1 MAFTL
6 DDDKRCQ
13 LNEDI
18 IKQLYLVAYMQGS
31 KLPTCLVTNSKC
43 SKVQVRGDGR
53 TAVDMRSHVHQTV
66 LPVVIKADH
75 PIPVSCSVYY
85 FEITVNVKS
94 RSGLLALGVC
104 SSRSSTNEWPGMEFT
119 SYGYHSNS
127 GTIYHNSKELPI
139 SAPSFGESDII
150 GCGVNF
156 VNNSVFFTKNGVFVG
171 PISAG
176 KKLPHPVYP
185 CIAFACPNCHVS
197 VNFGHHK
204 FAYNIG
210 QYIARERA
218 VAISTAVD
226 RKCNDQLAYVT
237 MRNLVATYLLHNGF
251 LESAQ
256 ALGEWVTKASIDS
269 STTTNENNEFTD
281 NNDYNVHHNEDSS
294 SNYDTNGK
302 SPVKSS
308 ASETPNGSCPSSIN
322 KHIYQ
327 IDSITNSTNGT
338 CHLNNDHN
346 HSNHNNTDTD
356 NNGITFDELGGEQQ
370 SKLPTTAPTNQHYQ
384 SKVNLVKSSKDTIL
398 NDLFRWPEAVDI
410 LLRRRH
416 LRETI
421 RNGDYLSAL
430 DQLKAYFKT
439 LWENDPSITFVLK
452 CHHFIDL
459 IRQHYTTNSS
469 KEPVCLNGLPDNNNI
484 DSNIRK
490 TLQSNG
496 LDTHRNNQKRI
507 KPSSSSESSPE
518 ITTTPNK
525 HDCQCKHLINSN
537 HNHHSMNLELTA
549 LTTIDATNI
558 TNNSIINRPSCLT
571 STTNNYNHS
580 HNPSDY
586 QSPVRLRF
594 NLPSNEWNN
603 NGLLLPAISGE
614 YSSEILPSVFP
625 KNGPSLNDNTPSAN
639 GTGVSLDCITNGNNN
654 DNNSSEIICPVMFPV
669 YAENNHIKTDN
680 RKLIRPYK
688 WNHHL
693 SNSYIRHI
701 SLTGMMLEP
710 HIEGLN
716 MELRLIDSVNDLGL
730 GIEYKGLNCLT
741 VIRRH
746 RGGVGNGH
754 CRRKRIHVNKLHSFS
769 SSSSLISLSSY
780 DRSYSTSNSVSFKP
794 KYKSKYH
801 FDSYHHD
808 HHHPSI
814 NVQKQ
819 ANEIITN
826 GNSMYSPVDDDSTIS
841 LSKIDPIDHENN
853 SVENK
858 QNGDL
863 FHSVNSNGFY
873 FDDSIN
879 SNHHPHHHHNY
890 FDNSNNNN
898 NGDVESVDQILNNEL
913 RELIEYGRNLRSSAL
928 ELQRQGVIS
937 LEQWLLL
944 SDAFSLVAYQ
954 NPYKSPLSGLLHP
967 KYRELLADA
976 VNDAILVHLKQ
987 PCRPVLD
994 IALTYLEHV
1003 LTDEGSSCKTTNN
1016 GPFGFYRF
1024 KSGQSNVSGLSVD
1037 PLQNRTPTARTT
1049 ADDICLTSRTNHTP
1063 THESTITPASRDTP
1077 TTPNRSIAIGIMH
1090 RDDID
1095 DEPRHITTDIQTYAL
1110 SLNEFNGSTN
1120 LLRPAS
1126 TSIISSSLYVPPSA
1140 LISLTGRN
1148 NNPITRSS
1156 DIQRSSLS
1164 TSRTRPTS
1172 LQNLIHQRHQSQ
1184 LLDNQSTTTM
1194 TGTTTT
1200 TATTSSSTSSPS
1212 HFNRFLVTTASWPAS
1227 TSFSSSTSNNTTTT
1241 TSTTQN
1247 LNRFSPSRITV
1258 TSSLTNTHAPTGPEL
1273 AGFFHPILF
1282 IG

>member
-31 KLPTCLVTNSKC
+31 KLPTSLVTNSKC

-269 STTTNENNEFTD
+269 STTTDENNEVTD
-281 NNDYNVHHNEDSS
+281 NNDYNVHHNDNSS

-302 SPVKSS
+302 SPVKLS

-327 IDSITNSTNGT
+327 RDSITNFANGT
-338 CHLNNDHN
+338 CHLDDDHN
-346 HSNHNNTDTD
+346 HSNHNTTNTDNTSF
-356 NNGITFDELGGEQQ
+356 TLDELGGEQQ
-370 SKLPTTAPTNQHYQ
+370 SKLPTTALTSQHYR
-384 SKVNLVKSSKDTIL
+384 SKINLVKSSKDTIL

-430 DQLKAYFKT
+430 DQLKTYFKT

-469 KEPVCLNGLPDNNNI
+469 KEPSSLNGLSDNNNI

-496 LDTHRNNQKRI
+496 LDTHRNSQKRV
-507 KPSSSSESSPE
+507 KPSSHSESSPE

-537 HNHHSMNLELTA
+537 HNHHSMNSELTA
-549 LTTIDATNI
+549 HTTIDATNN
-558 TNNSIINRPSCLT
+558 TNNSIINRSSCLT

-580 HNPSDY
+580 HNNSSDY
-586 QSPVRLRF
+586 QSPIRLRF

-603 NGLLLPAISGE
+603 NGSLSPAISDQ

-625 KNGPSLNDNTPSAN
+625 KNGPSAN

-654 DNNSSEIICPVMFPV
+654 DDNSSEIICPVMFPV
-669 YAENNHIKTDN
+669 YAENNHIK
-680 RKLIRPYK
+680 
-688 WNHHL
+688 
-693 SNSYIRHI
+693 
-701 SLTGMMLEP
+701 
-710 HIEGLN
+710 
-716 MELRLIDSVNDLGL
+716 
-730 GIEYKGLNCLT
+730 
-741 VIRRH
+741 
-746 RGGVGNGH
+746 
-754 CRRKRIHVNKLHSFS
+754 
-769 SSSSLISLSSY
+769 
-780 DRSYSTSNSVSFKP
+780 
-794 KYKSKYH
+794 
-801 FDSYHHD
+801 
-808 HHHPSI
+808 
-814 NVQKQ
+814 

-826 GNSMYSPVDDDSTIS
+826 GNSMYSPIDDDSTLS
-841 LSKIDPIDHENN
+841 LSKIDSIDHENN
-853 SVENK
+853 SMENK

-863 FHSVNSNGFY
+863 FHSINSNGFY
-873 FDDSIN
+873 FDDSVN
-879 SNHHPHHHHNY
+879 SNHHPHHHHHNY
-890 FDNSNNNN
+890 FDNNNSDD
-898 NGDVESVDQILNNEL
+898 DVKSVDQILNNEL
-913 RELIEYGRNLRSSAL
+913 RDLIEYGRNLRSSAL

-1016 GPFGFYRF
+1016 GSFAFYRF
-1024 KSGQSNVSGLSVD
+1024 KSGQSNASGLSVD
-1037 PLQNRTPTARTT
+1037 PLQNRNATTRTT

-1063 THESTITPASRDTP
+1063 IHESTITPASRDTP
-1077 TTPNRSIAIGIMH
+1077 TTPNRSIAVGIMH

-1156 DIQRSSLS
+1156 DVQRSSLS

-1184 LLDNQSTTTM
+1184 LIDNQSTTTM

-1200 TATTSSSTSSPS
+1200 AATTSSSTSSPS
-1212 HFNRFLVTTASWPAS
+1212 HFNRFLVTTASWPVS
-1227 TSFSSSTSNNTTTT
+1227 TSFSSSTSNNTTATT
-1241 TSTTQN
+1241 TITTTTTTTTQN
-1247 LNRFSPSRITV
+1247 PNRFSPSRITV

>member
-31 KLPTCLVTNSKC
+31 KLPTSLVTNSKC

-269 STTTNENNEFTD
+269 STTTDENNEVTD
-281 NNDYNVHHNEDSS
+281 NSDYNVHHNDNSS

-302 SPVKSS
+302 SPVKLS

-322 KHIYQ
+322 KHMYQ
-327 IDSITNSTNGT
+327 RDSITNFTNGT
-338 CHLNNDHN
+338 CHLDDDHN
-346 HSNHNNTDTD
+346 HSNHNTTNTDNTSF
-356 NNGITFDELGGEQQ
+356 TLDELGGEQQ
-370 SKLPTTAPTNQHYQ
+370 SKLPTTTLTSQHYQ
-384 SKVNLVKSSKDTIL
+384 SKTNLVKSSKDTIL

-430 DQLKAYFKT
+430 DQLKTYFKT

-469 KEPVCLNGLPDNNNI
+469 KEPSSLNGLSDNNNI

-496 LDTHRNNQKRI
+496 LDTHRNSQKRV
-507 KPSSSSESSPE
+507 KPSSHSESSPE

-537 HNHHSMNLELTA
+537 HNHHSMNSELTA
-549 LTTIDATNI
+549 HTTIDV
-558 TNNSIINRPSCLT
+558 TNNTNNYIINRSSCLT

-580 HNPSDY
+580 HNNSSDC
-586 QSPVRLRF
+586 QSPIRLRF

-603 NGLLLPAISGE
+603 NGSLSPAISDQ

-625 KNGPSLNDNTPSAN
+625 KNGPSAN

-654 DNNSSEIICPVMFPV
+654 DDNSSAIICPVMFPV
-669 YAENNHIKTDN
+669 YAENNHIK
-680 RKLIRPYK
+680 
-688 WNHHL
+688 
-693 SNSYIRHI
+693 
-701 SLTGMMLEP
+701 
-710 HIEGLN
+710 
-716 MELRLIDSVNDLGL
+716 
-730 GIEYKGLNCLT
+730 
-741 VIRRH
+741 
-746 RGGVGNGH
+746 
-754 CRRKRIHVNKLHSFS
+754 
-769 SSSSLISLSSY
+769 
-780 DRSYSTSNSVSFKP
+780 
-794 KYKSKYH
+794 
-801 FDSYHHD
+801 
-808 HHHPSI
+808 
-814 NVQKQ
+814 

-826 GNSMYSPVDDDSTIS
+826 GNSMYSPIDDDSTLS
-841 LSKIDPIDHENN
+841 LSKIDSIDHENN
-853 SVENK
+853 SMENK
-858 QNGDL
+858 QNGGL
-863 FHSVNSNGFY
+863 FHSINSNGFY
-873 FDDSIN
+873 FDDSVN
-879 SNHHPHHHHNY
+879 CNHHPHHHHHNY
-890 FDNSNNNN
+890 FDDNNNSDD
-898 NGDVESVDQILNNEL
+898 DVKSVDQILNNEL
-913 RELIEYGRNLRSSAL
+913 RNLIEYGRNLRSSAL

-1016 GPFGFYRF
+1016 GSFGFYRF

-1037 PLQNRTPTARTT
+1037 PLQNRNATTRTT

-1063 THESTITPASRDTP
+1063 IHESTITPASRDTP

-1095 DEPRHITTDIQTYAL
+1095 DEPRHITTDVQTYAL

-1156 DIQRSSLS
+1156 DVQRSSLS

-1184 LLDNQSTTTM
+1184 LIDNQSTTTM

-1200 TATTSSSTSSPS
+1200 AATTSSSTSSPS
-1212 HFNRFLVTTASWPAS
+1212 HFNRFLVTTASWPVS
-1227 TSFSSSTSNNTTTT
+1227 TSFSSSTSNNTTATT
-1241 TSTTQN
+1241 TITTTTTTQN

>member
-31 KLPTCLVTNSKC
+31 KLPTSLVTNSKC

-269 STTTNENNEFTD
+269 STTTDENNEVTD
-281 NNDYNVHHNEDSS
+281 NSDYNVHHNDNSS

-302 SPVKSS
+302 SPVKLS

-322 KHIYQ
+322 KHMYQ
-327 IDSITNSTNGT
+327 RDSITNFTNGT
-338 CHLNNDHN
+338 CHLDDDHN
-346 HSNHNNTDTD
+346 HSNHNTTNTDNTSF
-356 NNGITFDELGGEQQ
+356 TLDELGGEQQ
-370 SKLPTTAPTNQHYQ
+370 SKLPTTTLTSQHYQ
-384 SKVNLVKSSKDTIL
+384 SKTNLVKSSKDTIL

-430 DQLKAYFKT
+430 DQLKTYFKT

-469 KEPVCLNGLPDNNNI
+469 KEPSSLNGLSDNNNI

-496 LDTHRNNQKRI
+496 LDTHRNSQKRV
-507 KPSSSSESSPE
+507 KPSSHSESSPE

-537 HNHHSMNLELTA
+537 HNHHSMNSELTA
-549 LTTIDATNI
+549 HTTIDV
-558 TNNSIINRPSCLT
+558 TNNTNNYIINRSSCLT

-580 HNPSDY
+580 HNNSSDC
-586 QSPVRLRF
+586 QSPIRLRF

-603 NGLLLPAISGE
+603 NGSLSPAISDQ

-625 KNGPSLNDNTPSAN
+625 KNGPSAN

-654 DNNSSEIICPVMFPV
+654 DDNSSAIICPVMFPV
-669 YAENNHIKTDN
+669 YAENNHIK
-680 RKLIRPYK
+680 
-688 WNHHL
+688 
-693 SNSYIRHI
+693 
-701 SLTGMMLEP
+701 
-710 HIEGLN
+710 
-716 MELRLIDSVNDLGL
+716 
-730 GIEYKGLNCLT
+730 
-741 VIRRH
+741 
-746 RGGVGNGH
+746 
-754 CRRKRIHVNKLHSFS
+754 
-769 SSSSLISLSSY
+769 
-780 DRSYSTSNSVSFKP
+780 
-794 KYKSKYH
+794 
-801 FDSYHHD
+801 
-808 HHHPSI
+808 
-814 NVQKQ
+814 

-826 GNSMYSPVDDDSTIS
+826 GNSMYSPIDDDSTLS
-841 LSKIDPIDHENN
+841 LSKIDSIDHENN
-853 SVENK
+853 SMENK
-858 QNGDL
+858 QNGGL
-863 FHSVNSNGFY
+863 FHSINSNGFY
-873 FDDSIN
+873 FDDSVN
-879 SNHHPHHHHNY
+879 CNHHPHHHHHNY
-890 FDNSNNNN
+890 FDDNNNSDD
-898 NGDVESVDQILNNEL
+898 DVKSVDQILNNEL
-913 RELIEYGRNLRSSAL
+913 RNLIEYGRNLRSSAL

-976 VNDAILVHLKQ
+976 VNDAILGK
-987 PCRPVLD
+987 C
-994 IALTYLEHV
+994 
-1003 LTDEGSSCKTTNN
+1003 
-1016 GPFGFYRF
+1016 
-1024 KSGQSNVSGLSVD
+1024 
-1037 PLQNRTPTARTT
+1037 
-1049 ADDICLTSRTNHTP
+1049 NH
-1063 THESTITPASRDTP
+1063 
-1077 TTPNRSIAIGIMH
+1077 
-1090 RDDID
+1090 
-1095 DEPRHITTDIQTYAL
+1095 
-1110 SLNEFNGSTN
+1110 
-1120 LLRPAS
+1120 
-1126 TSIISSSLYVPPSA
+1126 
-1140 LISLTGRN
+1140 
-1148 NNPITRSS
+1148 
-1156 DIQRSSLS
+1156 
-1164 TSRTRPTS
+1164 
-1172 LQNLIHQRHQSQ
+1172 
-1184 LLDNQSTTTM
+1184 
-1194 TGTTTT
+1194 
-1200 TATTSSSTSSPS
+1200 
-1212 HFNRFLVTTASWPAS
+1212 
-1227 TSFSSSTSNNTTTT
+1227 
-1241 TSTTQN
+1241 
-1247 LNRFSPSRITV
+1247 
-1258 TSSLTNTHAPTGPEL
+1258 
-1273 AGFFHPILF
+1273 
-1282 IG
+1282 

>member
-1 MAFTL
+1 
-6 DDDKRCQ
+6 
-13 LNEDI
+13 
-18 IKQLYLVAYMQGS
+18 
-31 KLPTCLVTNSKC
+31 
-43 SKVQVRGDGR
+43 
-53 TAVDMRSHVHQTV
+53 MRSHVHQTV

-269 STTTNENNEFTD
+269 STTTNENNEVTD
-281 NNDYNVHHNEDSS
+281 NNDYNLHHNEDSS

-308 ASETPNGSCPSSIN
+308 ESETPNGSCPSSIN

-356 NNGITFDELGGEQQ
+356 NNSITFDELGGEQQ

-384 SKVNLVKSSKDTIL
+384 SKANLVKSSKDTIL

-469 KEPVCLNGLPDNNNI
+469 KEPASLNGLPDNNNI

-496 LDTHRNNQKRI
+496 LYTHRNSQKRM

-549 LTTIDATNI
+549 HTTIDATNI

-603 NGLLLPAISGE
+603 NGLLLPAISSE

-625 KNGPSLNDNTPSAN
+625 KNGPSLNDNSPSAN

-669 YAENNHIKTDN
+669 YAENNHIK
-680 RKLIRPYK
+680 
-688 WNHHL
+688 
-693 SNSYIRHI
+693 
-701 SLTGMMLEP
+701 
-710 HIEGLN
+710 
-716 MELRLIDSVNDLGL
+716 
-730 GIEYKGLNCLT
+730 
-741 VIRRH
+741 
-746 RGGVGNGH
+746 
-754 CRRKRIHVNKLHSFS
+754 
-769 SSSSLISLSSY
+769 
-780 DRSYSTSNSVSFKP
+780 
-794 KYKSKYH
+794 
-801 FDSYHHD
+801 
-808 HHHPSI
+808 
-814 NVQKQ
+814 

-826 GNSMYSPVDDDSTIS
+826 GNSVYSPVDDDSTIS

-890 FDNSNNNN
+890 FDNNNNNNNNNN

-976 VNDAILVHLKQ
+976 VNDTILVHLKQ

-1095 DEPRHITTDIQTYAL
+1095 GEPRHITTDIQTYAL

-1227 TSFSSSTSNNTTTT
+1227 TSFSSSTSNNTTATTTTT

>member
-269 STTTNENNEFTD
+269 STTTNENNKVTD
-281 NNDYNVHHNEDSS
+281 NNDCNVHHNEDSS
-294 SNYDTNGK
+294 SNYDTDGK

-356 NNGITFDELGGEQQ
+356 NNSITFDELGGEQQ

-384 SKVNLVKSSKDTIL
+384 SKANLVKSSKDTIL

-496 LDTHRNNQKRI
+496 LDTHRNSQKRM

-549 LTTIDATNI
+549 HTTIDATNI

-603 NGLLLPAISGE
+603 NGLLLPAISSE

-625 KNGPSLNDNTPSAN
+625 KNGPSLNDNSPPAN

-669 YAENNHIKTDN
+669 YAENNHIK
-680 RKLIRPYK
+680 
-688 WNHHL
+688 
-693 SNSYIRHI
+693 
-701 SLTGMMLEP
+701 
-710 HIEGLN
+710 
-716 MELRLIDSVNDLGL
+716 
-730 GIEYKGLNCLT
+730 
-741 VIRRH
+741 
-746 RGGVGNGH
+746 
-754 CRRKRIHVNKLHSFS
+754 
-769 SSSSLISLSSY
+769 
-780 DRSYSTSNSVSFKP
+780 
-794 KYKSKYH
+794 
-801 FDSYHHD
+801 
-808 HHHPSI
+808 
-814 NVQKQ
+814 

-890 FDNSNNNN
+890 FDNGNNN

-1212 HFNRFLVTTASWPAS
+1212 HFNRFLVTTASWPAY
-1227 TSFSSSTSNNTTTT
+1227 TSFSSSTSNNTTATTTT
-1241 TSTTQN
+1241 TSTTRN

>member
-269 STTTNENNEFTD
+269 STTTNENNEVTD

-308 ASETPNGSCPSSIN
+308 ESETPNGSCPSSIN

-356 NNGITFDELGGEQQ
+356 NNSITFDELGGEQQ

-384 SKVNLVKSSKDTIL
+384 SKANLVKSSKDTIL

-469 KEPVCLNGLPDNNNI
+469 KEPVSLNGLPDNNNI

-496 LDTHRNNQKRI
+496 LDTHRNSQKRM

-549 LTTIDATNI
+549 HTTIDATNI

-603 NGLLLPAISGE
+603 NGLLLPAISSE

-625 KNGPSLNDNTPSAN
+625 KNGPSLNDNSPSVN

-669 YAENNHIKTDN
+669 YAENNHIK
-680 RKLIRPYK
+680 
-688 WNHHL
+688 
-693 SNSYIRHI
+693 
-701 SLTGMMLEP
+701 
-710 HIEGLN
+710 
-716 MELRLIDSVNDLGL
+716 
-730 GIEYKGLNCLT
+730 
-741 VIRRH
+741 
-746 RGGVGNGH
+746 
-754 CRRKRIHVNKLHSFS
+754 
-769 SSSSLISLSSY
+769 
-780 DRSYSTSNSVSFKP
+780 
-794 KYKSKYH
+794 
-801 FDSYHHD
+801 
-808 HHHPSI
+808 
-814 NVQKQ
+814 

-841 LSKIDPIDHENN
+841 LSKIDPIDHEKN

-944 SDAFSLVAYQ
+944 SVSFFSFEFVVLLTIIICSLV
-954 NPYKSPLSGLLHP
+954 
-967 KYRELLADA
+967 
-976 VNDAILVHLKQ
+976 
-987 PCRPVLD
+987 
-994 IALTYLEHV
+994 
-1003 LTDEGSSCKTTNN
+1003 
-1016 GPFGFYRF
+1016 
-1024 KSGQSNVSGLSVD
+1024 
-1037 PLQNRTPTARTT
+1037 
-1049 ADDICLTSRTNHTP
+1049 
-1063 THESTITPASRDTP
+1063 
-1077 TTPNRSIAIGIMH
+1077 
-1090 RDDID
+1090 
-1095 DEPRHITTDIQTYAL
+1095 
-1110 SLNEFNGSTN
+1110 
-1120 LLRPAS
+1120 
-1126 TSIISSSLYVPPSA
+1126 ISFEK
-1140 LISLTGRN
+1140 N
-1148 NNPITRSS
+1148 
-1156 DIQRSSLS
+1156 
-1164 TSRTRPTS
+1164 
-1172 LQNLIHQRHQSQ
+1172 
-1184 LLDNQSTTTM
+1184 
-1194 TGTTTT
+1194 
-1200 TATTSSSTSSPS
+1200 
-1212 HFNRFLVTTASWPAS
+1212 F
-1227 TSFSSSTSNNTTTT
+1227 
-1241 TSTTQN
+1241 
-1247 LNRFSPSRITV
+1247 
-1258 TSSLTNTHAPTGPEL
+1258 PEL
-1273 AGFFHPILF
+1273 
-1282 IG
+1282 

>member
-31 KLPTCLVTNSKC
+31 KLPTSLVTNSKC

-269 STTTNENNEFTD
+269 STTTDENNEVTD
-281 NNDYNVHHNEDSS
+281 NSDYNVHHNDNSS

-302 SPVKSS
+302 SPVKLS

-322 KHIYQ
+322 KHMYQ
-327 IDSITNSTNGT
+327 RDSITNFTNGT
-338 CHLNNDHN
+338 CHLDDDHN
-346 HSNHNNTDTD
+346 HSNHNTTNTDNTSF
-356 NNGITFDELGGEQQ
+356 TLDELGGEQQ
-370 SKLPTTAPTNQHYQ
+370 SKLPTTTLTSQHYQ
-384 SKVNLVKSSKDTIL
+384 SKTNLVKSSKDTIL

-430 DQLKAYFKT
+430 DQLKTYFKT

-469 KEPVCLNGLPDNNNI
+469 KEPSSLNGLSDNNNI

-496 LDTHRNNQKRI
+496 LDTHRNSQKRV
-507 KPSSSSESSPE
+507 KPSSHSESSPE

-537 HNHHSMNLELTA
+537 HNHHSMNSELTA
-549 LTTIDATNI
+549 HTTIDV
-558 TNNSIINRPSCLT
+558 TNNTNNYIINRSSCLT

-580 HNPSDY
+580 HNNSSDC
-586 QSPVRLRF
+586 QSPIRLRF

-603 NGLLLPAISGE
+603 NGSLSPAISDQ

-625 KNGPSLNDNTPSAN
+625 KNGPSAN

-654 DNNSSEIICPVMFPV
+654 DDNSSAIICPVMFPV
-669 YAENNHIKTDN
+669 YAENNHIK
-680 RKLIRPYK
+680 
-688 WNHHL
+688 
-693 SNSYIRHI
+693 
-701 SLTGMMLEP
+701 
-710 HIEGLN
+710 
-716 MELRLIDSVNDLGL
+716 
-730 GIEYKGLNCLT
+730 
-741 VIRRH
+741 
-746 RGGVGNGH
+746 
-754 CRRKRIHVNKLHSFS
+754 
-769 SSSSLISLSSY
+769 
-780 DRSYSTSNSVSFKP
+780 
-794 KYKSKYH
+794 
-801 FDSYHHD
+801 
-808 HHHPSI
+808 
-814 NVQKQ
+814 
-819 ANEIITN
+819 
-826 GNSMYSPVDDDSTIS
+826 
-841 LSKIDPIDHENN
+841 
-853 SVENK
+853 
-858 QNGDL
+858 
-863 FHSVNSNGFY
+863 
-873 FDDSIN
+873 
-879 SNHHPHHHHNY
+879 
-890 FDNSNNNN
+890 
-898 NGDVESVDQILNNEL
+898 
-913 RELIEYGRNLRSSAL
+913 
-928 ELQRQGVIS
+928 
-937 LEQWLLL
+937 
-944 SDAFSLVAYQ
+944 DAFSLVAYQ

-1016 GPFGFYRF
+1016 GSFGFYRF

-1037 PLQNRTPTARTT
+1037 PLQNRNATTRTT

-1063 THESTITPASRDTP
+1063 IHESTITPASRDTP

-1095 DEPRHITTDIQTYAL
+1095 DEPRHITTDVQTYAL

-1156 DIQRSSLS
+1156 DVQRSSLS

-1184 LLDNQSTTTM
+1184 LIDNQSTTTM

-1200 TATTSSSTSSPS
+1200 AATTSSSTSSPS
-1212 HFNRFLVTTASWPAS
+1212 HFNRFLVTTASWPVS
-1227 TSFSSSTSNNTTTT
+1227 TSFSSSTSNNTTATT
-1241 TSTTQN
+1241 TITTTTTTQN

>member
-269 STTTNENNEFTD
+269 STTTNENNEVTD
-281 NNDYNVHHNEDSS
+281 NNDYNLHHNEDSS

-308 ASETPNGSCPSSIN
+308 ESETPNGSCPSSIN

-356 NNGITFDELGGEQQ
+356 NNSITFDELGGEQQ

-384 SKVNLVKSSKDTIL
+384 SKANLVKSSKDTIL

-469 KEPVCLNGLPDNNNI
+469 KEPASLNGLPDNNNI

-496 LDTHRNNQKRI
+496 LYTHRNSQKRM

-549 LTTIDATNI
+549 HTTIDATNI

-603 NGLLLPAISGE
+603 NGLLLPAISSE

-625 KNGPSLNDNTPSAN
+625 KNGPSLNDNSPSAN

-669 YAENNHIKTDN
+669 YAENNHIK
-680 RKLIRPYK
+680 
-688 WNHHL
+688 
-693 SNSYIRHI
+693 
-701 SLTGMMLEP
+701 
-710 HIEGLN
+710 
-716 MELRLIDSVNDLGL
+716 
-730 GIEYKGLNCLT
+730 
-741 VIRRH
+741 
-746 RGGVGNGH
+746 
-754 CRRKRIHVNKLHSFS
+754 
-769 SSSSLISLSSY
+769 
-780 DRSYSTSNSVSFKP
+780 
-794 KYKSKYH
+794 
-801 FDSYHHD
+801 
-808 HHHPSI
+808 
-814 NVQKQ
+814 

-826 GNSMYSPVDDDSTIS
+826 GNSVYSPVDDDSTIS

-890 FDNSNNNN
+890 FDNNNNNNNNNN

-976 VNDAILVHLKQ
+976 VNDTILVHLKQ

-1095 DEPRHITTDIQTYAL
+1095 GEPRHITTDIQTYAL

-1227 TSFSSSTSNNTTTT
+1227 TSFSSSTSNNTTATTTTT

>member
-269 STTTNENNEFTD
+269 STTTNENNEVTD
-281 NNDYNVHHNEDSS
+281 NNDYNLHHNEDSS

-308 ASETPNGSCPSSIN
+308 ESETPNGSCPSSIN

-356 NNGITFDELGGEQQ
+356 NNSITFDELGGEQQ

-384 SKVNLVKSSKDTIL
+384 SKANLVKSSKDTIL

-469 KEPVCLNGLPDNNNI
+469 KEPASLNGLPDNNNI

-496 LDTHRNNQKRI
+496 LYTHRNSQKRM

-549 LTTIDATNI
+549 HTTIDATNI

-603 NGLLLPAISGE
+603 NGLLLPAISSE

-625 KNGPSLNDNTPSAN
+625 KNGPSLNDNSPSAN

-669 YAENNHIKTDN
+669 YAENNHIK
-680 RKLIRPYK
+680 
-688 WNHHL
+688 
-693 SNSYIRHI
+693 
-701 SLTGMMLEP
+701 
-710 HIEGLN
+710 
-716 MELRLIDSVNDLGL
+716 
-730 GIEYKGLNCLT
+730 
-741 VIRRH
+741 
-746 RGGVGNGH
+746 
-754 CRRKRIHVNKLHSFS
+754 
-769 SSSSLISLSSY
+769 
-780 DRSYSTSNSVSFKP
+780 
-794 KYKSKYH
+794 
-801 FDSYHHD
+801 
-808 HHHPSI
+808 
-814 NVQKQ
+814 

-826 GNSMYSPVDDDSTIS
+826 GNSVYSPVDDDSTIS

-890 FDNSNNNN
+890 FDNNNNNNNNNN

-976 VNDAILVHLKQ
+976 VNDTILVHLKQ

-1049 ADDICLTSRTNHTP
+1049 ADDICLTSRTNHAP

-1095 DEPRHITTDIQTYAL
+1095 GEPRHITTDIQTYAL

-1227 TSFSSSTSNNTTTT
+1227 TSFSSSTSNNTTATTTTT

>member
-1 MAFTL
+1 MASTL
-6 DDDKRCQ
+6 DGDKRCQ
-13 LNEDI
+13 LKEDI

-139 SAPSFGESDII
+139 SAPRFGESDII

-156 VNNSVFFTKNGVFVG
+156 VNNSVFFTKNGVFIG

-185 CIAFACPNCHVS
+185 CVAFACPNCHVS

-269 STTTNENNEFTD
+269 STTTNENNDNTD
-281 NNDYNVHHNEDSS
+281 YGVHQNDSN
-294 SNYDTNGK
+294 NYDTNGE
-302 SPVKSS
+302 SPVKLS
-308 ASETPNGSCPSSIN
+308 ASGTSNGGCPSSTD
-322 KHIYQ
+322 KPVYQ
-327 IDSITNSTNGT
+327 MDSIVDSTNGT
-338 CHLNNDHN
+338 CHLDTN
-346 HSNHNNTDTD
+346 HSDNNHNTTNIDHTS
-356 NNGITFDELGGEQQ
+356 NNSDELNGEHR
-370 SKLPTTAPTNQHYQ
+370 STLPTTIPSSMPTSQQDWSSTNI
-384 SKVNLVKSSKDTIL
+384 VKSPKDTLL

-421 RNGDYLSAL
+421 RNGNYLSAL
-430 DQLKAYFKT
+430 NQLKDYFQT
-439 LWENDPSITFVLK
+439 LWENDPSIAFVLK

-459 IRQHYTTNSS
+459 IRQHYATNSS
-469 KEPVCLNGLPDNNNI
+469 QAPVSLNGLPE
-484 DSNIRK
+484 DSNNGNTRK

-496 LDTHRNNQKRI
+496 FATHRNNQKRM
-507 KPSSSSESSPE
+507 KPSSSLESSPE
-518 ITTTPNK
+518 ISTTTSTTPNE

-537 HNHHSMNLELTA
+537 HNHYSINSENKSQTPIDTNHSV
-549 LTTIDATNI
+549 
-558 TNNSIINRPSCLT
+558 INRSSCLT
-571 STTNNYNHS
+571 STTNNCNSS
-580 HNPSDY
+580 HNSSPLDY
-586 QSPVRLRF
+586 QPPVRLRF
-594 NLPSNEWNN
+594 NLPSNEWS
-603 NGLLLPAISGE
+603 NGLLSTTTTTAPTTNDE
-614 YSSEILPSVFP
+614 YCSEILPSVFP
-625 KNGPSLNDNTPSAN
+625 KHGPSFNDINHSTN
-639 GTGVSLDCITNGNNN
+639 GTAVSLDNNNN
-654 DNNSSEIICPVMFPV
+654 DNNSKNNNDSSDIICPVMFPV
-669 YAENNHIKTDN
+669 YAENNHIK
-680 RKLIRPYK
+680 
-688 WNHHL
+688 
-693 SNSYIRHI
+693 
-701 SLTGMMLEP
+701 
-710 HIEGLN
+710 
-716 MELRLIDSVNDLGL
+716 
-730 GIEYKGLNCLT
+730 
-741 VIRRH
+741 
-746 RGGVGNGH
+746 
-754 CRRKRIHVNKLHSFS
+754 
-769 SSSSLISLSSY
+769 
-780 DRSYSTSNSVSFKP
+780 
-794 KYKSKYH
+794 
-801 FDSYHHD
+801 
-808 HHHPSI
+808 
-814 NVQKQ
+814 

-826 GNSMYSPVDDDSTIS
+826 GNSIYSLIHNADDNSALS
-841 LSKIDPIDHENN
+841 LSDINSIHHENN
-853 SVENK
+853 FKETK
-858 QNGDL
+858 QNGGDL
-863 FHSVNSNGFY
+863 LHSITGNGHCY
-873 FDDSIN
+873 
-879 SNHHPHHHHNY
+879 
-890 FDNSNNNN
+890 DNSIHTNHLLHQDYFNNNDDD
-898 NGDVESVDQILNNEL
+898 DVDESADQVLNNEL
-913 RELIEYGRNLRSSAL
+913 RDLIEYGRNLRSSAL
-928 ELQRQGVIS
+928 ELHRQEVIS
-937 LEQWLLL
+937 LEQWLFL

-954 NPYKSPLSGLLHP
+954 NPYKSPLSDLLHP

-1003 LTDEGSSCKTTNN
+1003 LTDEGSSFNATTN
-1016 GPFGFYRF
+1016 GSFAFYRF
-1024 KSGQSNVSGLSVD
+1024 KSSQPNVNGLSVD
-1037 PLQNRTPTARTT
+1037 PLQNINATCNTT
-1049 ADDICLTSRTNHTP
+1049 TTTDNSCPTSRTANQTP
-1063 THESTITPASRDTP
+1063 INESTTTLVSRDTP

-1090 RDDID
+1090 RNDID
-1095 DEPRHITTDIQTYAL
+1095 HETRHITADVQTYAL
-1110 SLNEFNGSTN
+1110 SLNEFNGSGN

-1148 NNPITRSS
+1148 NNPTTRSP
-1156 DIQRSSLS
+1156 DTQRSSS
-1164 TSRTRPTS
+1164 SATSRARPTS
-1172 LQNLIHQRHQSQ
+1172 LQNLIHQRNQSQ
-1184 LLDNQSTTTM
+1184 STDYQTTTTSTTTP
-1194 TGTTTT
+1194 TTTT
-1200 TATTSSSTSSPS
+1200 TANTLASVSTSTSPS
-1212 HFNRFLVTTASWPAS
+1212 HFNRFLVTTSNWPVSAP
-1227 TSFSSSTSNNTTTT
+1227 FSSSSATTATATTTT
-1241 TSTTQN
+1241 TTTRTQN
-1247 LNRFSPSRITV
+1247 PNRFSPSRVTV

>member
-269 STTTNENNEFTD
+269 STTTNENNEVTD

-308 ASETPNGSCPSSIN
+308 ESETPNGSCPSSIN

-356 NNGITFDELGGEQQ
+356 NNSITFDELGGEQQ

-384 SKVNLVKSSKDTIL
+384 SKANLVKSSKDTIL

-469 KEPVCLNGLPDNNNI
+469 KEPVSLNGLPDNNNI

-496 LDTHRNNQKRI
+496 LDTHRNSQKRM

-549 LTTIDATNI
+549 HTTIDATNI

-603 NGLLLPAISGE
+603 NGLLLPAISSE

-625 KNGPSLNDNTPSAN
+625 KNGPSLNDNSPSVN

-669 YAENNHIKTDN
+669 YAENNHIK
-680 RKLIRPYK
+680 
-688 WNHHL
+688 
-693 SNSYIRHI
+693 
-701 SLTGMMLEP
+701 
-710 HIEGLN
+710 
-716 MELRLIDSVNDLGL
+716 
-730 GIEYKGLNCLT
+730 
-741 VIRRH
+741 
-746 RGGVGNGH
+746 
-754 CRRKRIHVNKLHSFS
+754 
-769 SSSSLISLSSY
+769 
-780 DRSYSTSNSVSFKP
+780 
-794 KYKSKYH
+794 
-801 FDSYHHD
+801 
-808 HHHPSI
+808 
-814 NVQKQ
+814 

-841 LSKIDPIDHENN
+841 LSKIDPIDHEKN

-1024 KSGQSNVSGLSVD
+1024 KSDQSNVSGLSVD

-1049 ADDICLTSRTNHTP
+1049 ADDICLTSRTNHTS

-1194 TGTTTT
+1194 TGTT
-1200 TATTSSSTSSPS
+1200 ATTSSSTSSPS
-1212 HFNRFLVTTASWPAS
+1212 HFNRFLVTTTSWPAS
-1227 TSFSSSTSNNTTTT
+1227 TSFSSSTSNNTTATTTT
-1241 TSTTQN
+1241 TSTTRN

>member
-1 MAFTL
+1 M
-6 DDDKRCQ
+6 
-13 LNEDI
+13 
-18 IKQLYLVAYMQGS
+18 
-31 KLPTCLVTNSKC
+31 
-43 SKVQVRGDGR
+43 
-53 TAVDMRSHVHQTV
+53 
-66 LPVVIKADH
+66 
-75 PIPVSCSVYY
+75 
-85 FEITVNVKS
+85 
-94 RSGLLALGVC
+94 
-104 SSRSSTNEWPGMEFT
+104 
-119 SYGYHSNS
+119 
-127 GTIYHNSKELPI
+127 
-139 SAPSFGESDII
+139 
-150 GCGVNF
+150 
-156 VNNSVFFTKNGVFVG
+156 
-171 PISAG
+171 
-176 KKLPHPVYP
+176 
-185 CIAFACPNCHVS
+185 
-197 VNFGHHK
+197 
-204 FAYNIG
+204 
-210 QYIARERA
+210 
-218 VAISTAVD
+218 
-226 RKCNDQLAYVT
+226 
-237 MRNLVATYLLHNGF
+237 
-251 LESAQ
+251 
-256 ALGEWVTKASIDS
+256 
-269 STTTNENNEFTD
+269 
-281 NNDYNVHHNEDSS
+281 
-294 SNYDTNGK
+294 
-302 SPVKSS
+302 
-308 ASETPNGSCPSSIN
+308 
-322 KHIYQ
+322 
-327 IDSITNSTNGT
+327 
-338 CHLNNDHN
+338 
-346 HSNHNNTDTD
+346 
-356 NNGITFDELGGEQQ
+356 
-370 SKLPTTAPTNQHYQ
+370 
-384 SKVNLVKSSKDTIL
+384 
-398 NDLFRWPEAVDI
+398 
-410 LLRRRH
+410 
-416 LRETI
+416 
-421 RNGDYLSAL
+421 
-430 DQLKAYFKT
+430 
-439 LWENDPSITFVLK
+439 
-452 CHHFIDL
+452 
-459 IRQHYTTNSS
+459 
-469 KEPVCLNGLPDNNNI
+469 
-484 DSNIRK
+484 
-490 TLQSNG
+490 
-496 LDTHRNNQKRI
+496 

-549 LTTIDATNI
+549 HTTIDATNI

-603 NGLLLPAISGE
+603 NGLLLPAISSE

-625 KNGPSLNDNTPSAN
+625 KNGPSLNDNSPPAN

-669 YAENNHIKTDN
+669 YAENNHIK
-680 RKLIRPYK
+680 
-688 WNHHL
+688 
-693 SNSYIRHI
+693 
-701 SLTGMMLEP
+701 
-710 HIEGLN
+710 
-716 MELRLIDSVNDLGL
+716 
-730 GIEYKGLNCLT
+730 
-741 VIRRH
+741 
-746 RGGVGNGH
+746 
-754 CRRKRIHVNKLHSFS
+754 
-769 SSSSLISLSSY
+769 
-780 DRSYSTSNSVSFKP
+780 
-794 KYKSKYH
+794 
-801 FDSYHHD
+801 
-808 HHHPSI
+808 
-814 NVQKQ
+814 

-826 GNSMYSPVDDDSTIS
+826 GNSMYSPVDDDSTIC

-890 FDNSNNNN
+890 FDNGNNN

-1016 GPFGFYRF
+1016 GLFGFYRF

-1241 TSTTQN
+1241 TTTSTTQN